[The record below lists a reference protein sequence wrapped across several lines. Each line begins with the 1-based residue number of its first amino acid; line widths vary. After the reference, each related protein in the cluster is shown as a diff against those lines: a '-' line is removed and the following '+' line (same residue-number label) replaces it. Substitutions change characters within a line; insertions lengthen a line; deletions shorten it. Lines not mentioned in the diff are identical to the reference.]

1 MLHLKKR
8 NISALLPITI
18 LFAGLSLQSAR
29 VMAAEDP
36 IKTYQSPG
44 LSSQTG
50 ANKTDQS
57 SGDINNDLTL
67 DQAIALTLGRNQELA
82 ALALRVQA
90 GRAATTQAGLLPNPE
105 FDVEVENFGGSNDT
119 SGFNG
124 AETTVALSQPIE
136 LGGKRGKR
144 RETAM
149 LVADVTAW
157 EYLEKKADLV
167 TDVKI
172 AFGEVLADQ
181 QRLTL
186 AGEQLGLSEQVLTAV
201 QARVEAGKVS
211 RLEETRARTA
221 LSTSRIALG
230 SAQRALVGSRSK
242 LAAFWG
248 ERTPL
253 FKTAHGGLDGLDTAL
268 PDIQALTDLALKHPR
283 IAKSSTEV
291 AQQEAALRLASS
303 RRFPDIT
310 VSAGVRRFE
319 ETGDNAMVAGISVPL
334 GLFDRNQG
342 AIGQS
347 RHELAAAKATLE
359 ATRTEILARLNQA
372 YQELL
377 AARAEAQALSEDALP
392 GAREAFA
399 AAREG
404 YTQGKFGYLELL
416 DARQTLSEL
425 TRAHIDALAAYQA
438 AVAEVARWAGLN
450 TPKSD
455 IESMFESKNR

>member
-8 NISALLPITI
+8 TIFVLLSTTI
-18 LFAGLSLQSAR
+18 LLSGLSMQSAP

-36 IKTYQSPG
+36 IKTYRSPG
-44 LSSQTG
+44 LSLQTQV
-50 ANKTDQS
+50 NKTDQS
-57 SGDINNDLTL
+57 SGNITGDLTL
-67 DQAIALTLGRNQELA
+67 DQAIALTLARNQELA

-90 GRAATTQAGLLPNPE
+90 DRAATTQAGLLPNPE
-105 FDVEVENFGGSNDT
+105 LDVAVENFGGSNET

-124 AETTVALSQPIE
+124 AETTVALSQSIE

-149 LVADVTAW
+149 LTADVAAW
-157 EYLEKKADLV
+157 VYLEKKADLV
-167 TDVKI
+167 ADVKI

-181 QRLTL
+181 QRLYL
-186 AGEQLGLSEQVLTAV
+186 AGEQLSLSEQVLVAV

-211 RLEETRARTA
+211 RIEETRARTA

-230 SAQRALVGSRSK
+230 SAQRAIVASRSK
-242 LAAFWG
+242 LVAFWG

-253 FKTAHGGLDGLDTAL
+253 FKTALGGLDDNTAL
-268 PDIQALTDLALKHPR
+268 PDTQELTGLALLKHPR
-283 IAKSSTEV
+283 IARGSAEV
-291 AQQEAALRLASS
+291 ARQEAALRLASS
-303 RRFPDIT
+303 GRIPNIK

-319 ETGDNAMVAGISVPL
+319 ETGDDAMVAGISVPL

-359 ATRTEILARLNQA
+359 ATRTEIMARLNQA
-372 YQELL
+372 YQDLM
-377 AARAEAQALSEDALP
+377 AAKAEAQALSEDALP

-416 DARQTLSEL
+416 DARQSLSEL

-438 AVAEVARWAGLN
+438 AAAEVARWAGLN
-450 TPKSD
+450 TQKSD
-455 IESMFESKNR
+455 IESMFESKSR